1 MINIHT
7 HVCTYK
13 LHIYVKELALKFAWP
28 GCTLVTTEN
37 SSKSNKV
44 ILNIS
49 FSLAYFIIE
58 SSLLLLCRLKNIIQ
72 CCMMYFVHKNIR
84 SSERRMCI
92 SEVGKRTFI
101 IYLWLTDIK
110 LSEMEH
116 FEMVM
121 NSFCFSCTLIYV
133 NVCQWIVATWTSQ
146 S

>member
-1 MINIHT
+1 MTVLQAT
-7 HVCTYK
+7 HIRRRTCF
-13 LHIYVKELALKFAWP
+13 KFAWP

-72 CCMMYFVHKNIR
+72 CGLMYFVHIKNIR

-92 SEVGKRTFI
+92 FEVGKRTFI

-121 NSFCFSCTLIYV
+121 NSFCFSRTLIYV
-133 NVCQWIVATWTSQ
+133 KVCQWIVATWTSQ